1 VDPKDLSRIQAHL
14 KRTFGNPHFAIGAAL
29 ADVAQVQLKGEVVGF
44 LTPDEDEDGSYQ
56 FEARLE
62 IPGATLDQA
71 GVGRIQAH
79 LQKLFGSPSIKVITR
94 PRQKDSAE
102 VELNGE
108 FIAVV
113 YEDEDEDGSFLF
125 EMAILPED
133 LEA

>member
-1 VDPKDLSRIQAHL
+1 LDPKDLARIQAHL
-14 KRTFGNPHFAIGAAL
+14 KRTFANPHFAIGASV
-29 ADVAQVQLKGEVVGF
+29 ADVAEVKLKDKVIGF

-56 FEARLE
+56 FEARLAIE
-62 IPGATLDQA
+62 GAALDST
-71 GVGRIQAH
+71 GVRRIEDYLKA
-79 LQKLFGSPSIKVITR
+79 LFGNPQVKVIAR

-113 YEDEDEDGSFLF
+113 YEDEDEGDFLF

>member
-1 VDPKDLSRIQAHL
+1 MDQKDLDRVQAHL
-14 KRTFGNPHFAIGAAL
+14 KRTFGNPHFKIGSRIAG
-29 ADVAQVQLKGEVVGF
+29 VAQVEVKGQVVGF

-62 IPGATLDQA
+62 LPGAKLDAA
-71 GVGRIQAH
+71 GVARIQAH
-79 LQKLFGSPSIKVITR
+79 LQQLFGSPAIKVIAR

-113 YEDEDEDGSFLF
+113 YEDDDEDGNYLF

>member
-1 VDPKDLSRIQAHL
+1 MDPKDLSRIQAHL
-14 KRTFGNPHFAIGAAL
+14 KRTFANPHFAFGASVT
-29 ADVAQVQLKGEVVGF
+29 DVAEVKLKDKVIGF

-56 FEARLE
+56 FEARLAVD
-62 IPGATLDQA
+62 GATLDVA
-71 GVGRIQAH
+71 GVKRIEQH
-79 LQKLFGSPSIKVITR
+79 LQALFGNPQLKVIAR

-113 YEDEDEDGSFLF
+113 YEDEDEGDFLF
-125 EMAILPED
+125 EMAILAED